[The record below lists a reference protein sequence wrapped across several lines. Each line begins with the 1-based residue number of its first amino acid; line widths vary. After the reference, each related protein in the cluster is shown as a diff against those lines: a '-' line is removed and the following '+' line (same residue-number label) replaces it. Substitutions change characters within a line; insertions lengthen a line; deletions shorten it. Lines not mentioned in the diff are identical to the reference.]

1 MLKLTIAFFLVS
13 AVPYCSKC
21 VDNGDSCADTF
32 AFNIVDATSGNNL
45 VFGSN
50 PIYNQD
56 SVYLT
61 TTIPG
66 YSGKM
71 SHSLNGKFE
80 SALLIPVDTFF
91 LRLSPNDTD
100 TLIMKYDFVK
110 ANVVQMTAMA
120 ECLKFSLT
128 AQRSG
133 RRETFTYCGSNTGPL
148 TAEYCNIMKVRP
160 KIVLILLTFSCV
172 WDPPQ
177 KGKELIIH
185 NQTDKAIM
193 VFDSLQGSY

>member
-1 MLKLTIAFFLVS
+1 MLKLIIAFFLVS

-110 ANVVQMTAMA
+110 SKCCTND
-120 ECLKFSLT
+120 
-128 AQRSG
+128 RYG
-133 RRETFTYCGSNTGPL
+133 RVSEIFFNGS
-148 TAEYCNIMKVRP
+148 KVR
-160 KIVLILLTFSCV
+160 KEGDIYILR
-172 WDPPQ
+172 
-177 KGKELIIH
+177 K
-185 NQTDKAIM
+185 
-193 VFDSLQGSY
+193 